1 MLKRVLVLAL
11 VAGVAVF
18 AGCGEK
24 GGQGGKGG
32 AASGRVAVVNLNKIL
47 EDSGHASDLTK
58 TREILAENLNRSVQ
72 VVQSQLQN
80 QLVTMAKDIGPRPK
94 PAGATP
100 TDKETEAIKEWTVKA
115 RKLEQGRLNVVNQIR
130 QKYAQQRQA
139 NQATINAKL
148 AEIGKRIQPLAKQIA
163 KNKGLDIV
171 VRAASVVAYDDAVD
185 ITAEVFEEVTALQ
198 KEGNFP
204 TVKIPELLQIRRTT
218 TTQPAEDTTTT
229 PKTGAPKAP

>member
-24 GGQGGKGG
+24 GGQGGT

-47 EDSGHASDLTK
+47 EDSGHASELTK
-58 TREILAENLNRSVQ
+58 TREILAENLKRSVQ
-72 VVQSQLQN
+72 VVQSNLQN

-100 TDKETEAIKEWTVKA
+100 TAEETTAIEEWTVKA

-163 KNKGLDIV
+163 KNKGLEIV
-171 VRAASVVAYDDAVD
+171 VRAASVVSYDDAVD

-198 KEGNFP
+198 KAGSFP
-204 TVKIPELLQIRRTT
+204 TIKIPELLQIRRTT
-218 TTQPAEDTTTT
+218 ATQPADDSTTA

>member
-1 MLKRVLVLAL
+1 
-11 VAGVAVF
+11 
-18 AGCGEK
+18 
-24 GGQGGKGG
+24 
-32 AASGRVAVVNLNKIL
+32 
-47 EDSGHASDLTK
+47 
-58 TREILAENLNRSVQ
+58 
-72 VVQSQLQN
+72 
-80 QLVTMAKDIGPRPK
+80 MAKDIGPRPK